1 MRFYRG
7 TIIVGT
13 VLAVLGLITLIFQ
26 ATLFIAFQVW
36 YSFSILDILQ
46 RFRWREALDTGVVGF
61 DDGVDWVLGVPL
73 PFALIVLGSFIGLVG
88 YKLLL
93 DEEAWHRSL

>member
-1 MRFYRG
+1 MV
-7 TIIVGT
+7 VGT
-13 VLAVLGLITLIFQ
+13 VFTVLGLITLIFQ

-46 RFRWREALDTGVVGF
+46 RFDWRQALDTGVVGF
-61 DDGVDWVLGVPL
+61 DNGVDWVLAIPL
-73 PFALIVLGSFIGLVG
+73 PIALLVLGIVIGLLG

-93 DEEAWHRSL
+93 DEEAWHRPR

>member
-7 TIIVGT
+7 MIVVGT
-13 VLAVLGLITLIFQ
+13 VMAALGLITLIFQ
-26 ATLFIAFQVW
+26 ATLFIVFQVW

-46 RFRWREALDTGVVGF
+46 RFDWRDALDTGVVGF
-61 DDGVDWVLGVPL
+61 DDAVDWVLGVPL
-73 PFALIVLGSFIGLVG
+73 PIALLILGALIGLIG

-93 DEEAWHRSL
+93 DEEAWHRFD